1 MANDPPTVPAVPVSA
16 AEADAPALVP
26 YPDVKTLDQRPRHV
40 RKLAALD
47 LQLRQQGAVI
57 QELKA
62 KLQHAT
68 ERAEADERL
77 IAEQATL
84 LVRMSQDLKTAV
96 EELRALVAE
105 AAGEES
111 R

>member
-1 MANDPPTVPAVPVSA
+1 MANEPLMGDSANVSP
-16 AEADAPALVP
+16 AEADAPTLVP
-26 YPDVKTLDQRPRHV
+26 YLDVKTLDQRPRHV

-77 IAEQATL
+77 LAEQAGL
-84 LVRMSQDLKTAV
+84 LVKVSRDLRMAV
-96 EELRALVAE
+96 EELKRLVGE
-105 AAGEES
+105 VAGE
-111 R
+111 

>member
-1 MANDPPTVPAVPVSA
+1 MANDPLM
-16 AEADAPALVP
+16 APAASVP
-26 YPDVKTLDQRPRHV
+26 TIGPSAPAPPNRHA

-47 LQLRQQGAVI
+47 AQLRQQGAVI
-57 QELKA
+57 QDLKA
-62 KLQHAT
+62 RLRWAT